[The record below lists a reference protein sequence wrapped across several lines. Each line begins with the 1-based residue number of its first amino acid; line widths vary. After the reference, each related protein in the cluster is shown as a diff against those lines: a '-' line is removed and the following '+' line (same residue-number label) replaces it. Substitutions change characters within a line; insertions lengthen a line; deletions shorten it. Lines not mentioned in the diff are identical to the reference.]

1 MFKVHQHTD
10 CALLLADRLG
20 ARQERQ
26 QVLHCIERVVTAW
39 SVASVPAAAG
49 HCLTTEG
56 LAAVR
61 MRGLQCRT

>member
-39 SVASVPAAAG
+39 SVASVQLPQV
-49 HCLTTEG
+49 T
-56 LAAVR
+56 V
-61 MRGLQCRT
+61 